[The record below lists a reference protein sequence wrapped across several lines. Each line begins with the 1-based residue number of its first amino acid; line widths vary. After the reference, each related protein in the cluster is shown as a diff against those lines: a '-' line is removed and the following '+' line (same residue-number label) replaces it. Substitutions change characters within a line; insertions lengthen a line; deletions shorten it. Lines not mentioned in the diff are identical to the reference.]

1 MAVLGATAKN
11 SDSRLKDKEM
21 SAGRIPVGASTVR
34 RVQVIFN
41 PTAGGAKR
49 QKYHAVLDRL
59 LRAGVEV
66 DERPTGRRGDAEAFA
81 AELRRGACDRLVVA
95 GGDGTINEAINGLG
109 QNREGG
115 ATTPLALLPL
125 GTANVLA
132 MEIGL
137 STSAT
142 RVARAI
148 LEGPVVPVTLGEAN
162 GRRFTLMAGVGFD
175 AHVVARVSKG
185 LKRRL
190 GKGAYIYETLRQIGR
205 FDFPAYSIRIDGV
218 EETVASAVVANA
230 RYYGGRFVIAP
241 EAQLETGKL
250 EVCLFDTPGRA
261 AALKYAAALVLGL
274 LPRLDDFRIVAGRQI
289 RIQGPTEDPI
299 QGDGDII
306 AALPAEIRVL
316 PDALNLVFPPGRQ

>member
-1 MAVLGATAKN
+1 MSILGATVIDRASKLG
-11 SDSRLKDKEM
+11 SEGRDSGQALPHT
-21 SAGRIPVGASTVR
+21 AAIR

-59 LRAGVEV
+59 LQAGVEV

-81 AELRRGACDRLVVA
+81 AELERGACDRLVVA

-109 QNREGG
+109 QNRAGG

-132 MEIGL
+132 LEIGL
-137 STSAT
+137 STSSAK
-142 RVARAI
+142 VARAI
-148 LEGPVVPVTLGEAN
+148 LEGPVHPVTLGEAN

-175 AHVVARVSKG
+175 AHVVAQVSKG
-185 LKRRL
+185 MKRRL
-190 GKGAYIYETLRQIGR
+190 GKGAYIYQTMRQIGR
-205 FDFPAYSIRIDGV
+205 FDFPSYNVRIDGV

-230 RYYGGRFVIAP
+230 RYYGGRFVMAP
-241 EAQLETGKL
+241 EAQLQSGTL

-261 AALKYAAALVLGL
+261 AALKYAAALALGL
-274 LPRLDDFRIVAGRQI
+274 LPRLSDFRIVTGRQI
-289 RIQGPTEDPI
+289 RIQGPVEDPV
-299 QGDGDII
+299 QGDGDIV
-306 AALPAEIRVL
+306 AALPAEVRVL
-316 PDALNLVFPPGRQ
+316 PDALNLVFPSSRR

>member
-1 MAVLGATAKN
+1 MEILGAATAKLR
-11 SDSRLKDKEM
+11 SGLEQKMQTGQQR
-21 SAGRIPVGASTVR
+21 PVGAASVR

-81 AELRRGACDRLVVA
+81 AELERGACDRLVVA

-109 QNREGG
+109 QNRAGG
-115 ATTPLALLPL
+115 GTTPLALLPL

-137 STSAT
+137 STSAA

-148 LEGPVVPVTLGEAN
+148 LDGPVQPVTLGEAN

-205 FDFPAYSIRIDGV
+205 FDFPVYSIRIDDV
-218 EETVASAVVANA
+218 EESAASAVIANA

-241 EAQLETGKL
+241 EARLETGEL
-250 EVCLFDTPGRA
+250 QVCLFDTPGRG
-261 AALKYAAALVLGL
+261 AALKYAAALFLGL
-274 LPRLDDFRIVAGRQI
+274 LPRLGDFRIVAGRQI

>member
-1 MAVLGATAKN
+1 MKVLGIAAIDMG
-11 SDSRLKDKEM
+11 SELAARPSG
-21 SAGRIPVGASTVR
+21 AGKAVGEASPIR

-59 LRAGVEV
+59 LQAGVQV
-66 DERPTGRRGDAEAFA
+66 VERPTGQRGDAEAFA
-81 AELRRGACDRLVVA
+81 AELERGACDRLVVA

-109 QNREGG
+109 QNRVGG

-132 MEIGL
+132 REIGL
-137 STSAT
+137 STRTSEVSA
-142 RVARAI
+142 AI
-148 LEGPVVPVTLGEAN
+148 LQGAVRPVALGEAN

-175 AHVVARVSKG
+175 AHVVAQVSSP

-190 GKGAYIYETLRQIGR
+190 GKGAYVYQTVRQIGR
-205 FDFPAYSIRIDGV
+205 FDFPNYSVRIDGV

-230 RYYGGRFVIAP
+230 RHYGGAFVMAP
-241 EAQLETGKL
+241 AARLESGVL
-250 EVCLFDTPGRA
+250 EVCLFDTPGRL

-274 LPRLDDFRIVAGRQI
+274 LPRLSDFRIVSGRQI
-289 RIQGPTEDPI
+289 RIQGPIEDPI
-299 QGDGDII
+299 QGDGDVI
-306 AALPAEIRVL
+306 AALPAEVRVL
-316 PDALNLVFPPGRQ
+316 PDALNLVFPSGRR